1 MRFADYSA
9 TASACARRVTQW
21 FPRALRVLSL
31 TNFVCV
37 DRFVGAWANESAHW
51 RVRREAVDAS
61 TQFSPVG
68 VAAQRTAEREA
79 ARAGG
84 HVLQDSGTDGLCS
97 CTAQSDGRHFP
108 PLIPWFVVQ
117 LAHKVHQAL
126 QGGAERLRNAQAESG
141 EYPVD
146 RTYVS

>member
-1 MRFADYSA
+1 MQRHAAPAYAF
-9 TASACARRVTQW
+9 CAQPVA
-21 FPRALRVLSL
+21 PVSCIHSL
-31 TNFVCV
+31 K
-37 DRFVGAWANESAHW
+37 
-51 RVRREAVDAS
+51 
-61 TQFSPVG
+61 P
-68 VAAQRTAEREA
+68 A

-126 QGGAERLRNAQAESG
+126 QGGAKRLRDAQAESG

>member
-1 MRFADYSA
+1 MLA
-9 TASACARRVTQW
+9 
-21 FPRALRVLSL
+21 
-31 TNFVCV
+31 
-37 DRFVGAWANESAHW
+37 E
-51 RVRREAVDAS
+51 DAS

-68 VAAQRTAEREA
+68 AAAQRTAEREA

-126 QGGAERLRNAQAESG
+126 QGGAKRLRDAQAESG
-141 EYPVD
+141 EYPGD